1 MSGYNINRIPFTV
14 YINFHWLYSQTGR
27 KKASNLNDAK
37 MKFKDLREFIRFLE
51 DKGELRRITTPVNH
65 KLEITEITDRVI
77 KSGGPALLFENV
89 TGFDAPVL
97 INMYG
102 THQRTAWALGVE
114 KVDDLVER
122 IDGLLNLTHG
132 PPKGLMNKLRTLGQI
147 VQLGSHQPKTVNNAP
162 CQEVV
167 IQGDD
172 VDLYKFPVMKCWPLD
187 GGPFVT
193 LPLVITRDPE
203 TGVQN
208 YGTYRMQVYDK
219 QTTGMHWQT
228 HKVGTHHYRM
238 SHELGLDRMDVA
250 VALGGDPATIWTGS
264 APLPP
269 DIDEMVMAGFLR
281 EEGVDLVKTKTS
293 DLMIPAQAEIVLEGY
308 VVPGEERD
316 EGPFGDHTGYYS
328 MEEPY
333 PVFHITC
340 ITHRKDPIYPAALVG
355 RPPMEDYYMGKVTER
370 VFLPMMK
377 LVLPELVDINM
388 PAEGSFHNLVIVS
401 IKKEY
406 PGQGR
411 KVMHGLWGLGLMS
424 LVKTIIVVDHN
435 VDVQNISEV
444 AWRVTNN
451 FDPGE
456 DLVFA
461 DGPIDDLDIGS
472 PSPKYGKK
480 MGIDATIKGPLESG
494 RHREWPPDIAM
505 DSVVMALV
513 DQKWNDY
520 GI

>member
-1 MSGYNINRIPFTV
+1 
-14 YINFHWLYSQTGR
+14 
-27 KKASNLNDAK
+27 

-51 DKGELRRITTPVNH
+51 DKGELRRIKTPVNH
-65 KLEITEITDRVI
+65 ELEITEITDRVI
-77 KSGGPALLFENV
+77 RSGGPALLFENV

-114 KVDDLVER
+114 NVDDLVDR
-122 IDGLLNLTHG
+122 IDGLLNLMHG

-167 IQGDD
+167 VHGDD
-172 VDLYKFPVMKCWPLD
+172 VDLYKFPIMKCWPLD

-193 LPLVITRDPE
+193 LPLVVTRDPE

-238 SHELGLDRMDVA
+238 SHELGLDRLDVA

-269 DIDEMVMAGFLR
+269 DMDEMVMAGFLR
-281 EEGVDLVKTKTS
+281 EEGVDLVKAKTN
-293 DLMIPAQAEIVLEGY
+293 DLMVPAQAEIILEGY

-340 ITHRKDPIYPAALVG
+340 ITHRKEPIYPAALVG

-370 VFLPMMK
+370 IFLPMIK

-505 DSVVMALV
+505 DPDVMALV
-513 DQKWNDY
+513 DQKWNNY